1 MLETDSGVLSETGE
15 ETGDASKPRLVGRVS
30 GVSQV
35 SLNKQEVK
43 REQMLHRVV
52 FKASGAQRDKP
63 TDSSA
68 SVSFVPVKFC
78 LSVELRQVF
87 KSLPVCEPQV

>member
-1 MLETDSGVLSETGE
+1 MLETDSGVLSEAGE
-15 ETGDASKPRLVGRVS
+15 ETGDASKPRLVGR
-30 GVSQV
+30 VSQV

-63 TDSSA
+63 TDGSA
-68 SVSFVPVKFC
+68 SVSFVPVKFR